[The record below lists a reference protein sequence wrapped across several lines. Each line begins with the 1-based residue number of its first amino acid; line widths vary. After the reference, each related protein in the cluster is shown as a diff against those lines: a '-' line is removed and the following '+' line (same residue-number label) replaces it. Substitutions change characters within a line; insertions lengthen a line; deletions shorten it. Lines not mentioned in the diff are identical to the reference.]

1 MKVKKSRWYRYSGSI
16 IDLNCIAHVLVG
28 SNDNKSDKKKYPF
41 KTSILYND
49 RVIYSFFRTLEERD
63 SEVTKLYAALTTDII
78 GDNDANTKTTV

>member
-1 MKVKKSRWYRYSGSI
+1 LKVKKSRWYRYSGSI

-41 KTSILYND
+41 KTSIICND
-49 RVIYSFFRTLEERD
+49 RVIYSLFRTLD
-63 SEVTKLYAALTTDII
+63 SEVNKLYAALTTDII